1 MTRRFFLTLLGTVS
15 ATLAPGAAWAAKT
28 PPALAACATT
38 DITAALGTVTA
49 CQGFISGNVLNSSHI
64 QAQEDALSA
73 LGFDWDGHF
82 NNVVKVDLKG
92 SHTLDFHETL
102 TGISYLAVHYGNGA
116 GGPGNGTAFY
126 VLDAAQGI
134 NQLHLAYNA
143 SSDAVLYVTALPT
156 HDTGVS
162 GVPEPA
168 TWATMIGG
176 FGAIGAQMRRRRRN
190 VAAA

>member
-1 MTRRFFLTLLGTVS
+1 MMRRFFVGLLVASAGLVS
-15 ATLAPGAAWAAKT
+15 GSAWAANT
-28 PPALAACATT
+28 PTTTACATT

-64 QAQEDALSA
+64 QAQKDALSA
-73 LGFDWDGHF
+73 LGYDWDGHF
-82 NNVVKVDLKG
+82 MNVVKVDLGG

-143 SSDAVLYVTALPT
+143 SSDAVLYVTAIPT
-156 HDTGVS
+156 HVS

-176 FGAIGAQMRRRRRN
+176 FGVIGAQMRRRRRS
-190 VAAA
+190 AAAA